1 MIKVKINLDKDNY
14 LQAIVALTS
23 LCKNY
28 TGHVLVLFQNE
39 GLSGE
44 EIEMLKDA
52 LHKYDVEVK
61 PFNGEEDFFKFESNF
76 IIDGSVSEILES
88 EDNSHNKD
96 FLSIAI
102 NADAAHDEGIGYDDI
117 KGIHPIIYYSKN
129 GPLSCSNLHYDIEK
143 IWWEYAKQTPIYI
156 KLMEAFLDNA
166 LADST
171 LEDYA
176 NSIFEEN
183 KKLTK
188 ALNEVR
194 SRLKI
199 LL

>member
-61 PFNGEEDFFKFESNF
+61 PFNGEEDCFIIGANI
-76 IIDGSVSEILES
+76 IIDGSISEILES
-88 EDNSHNKD
+88 GVDSHNKD
-96 FLSIAI
+96 LLSIAI
-102 NADAAHDEGIGYDDI
+102 NADVAHDDGMRYDDI
-117 KGIHPIIYYSKN
+117 KGIHPIISFPKN
-129 GPLSCSNLHYDIEK
+129 GPWSCSDLHYDIEK
-143 IWWEYAKQTPIYI
+143 IWWEYAKQTPIYL
-156 KLMEAFLDNA
+156 KLMELFLDNA
-166 LADST
+166 LSDST

-188 ALNEVR
+188 ALNEVKAV
-194 SRLKI
+194 LT
-199 LL
+199 